1 MTRVGLRELKQNPS
15 QVISR
20 VEQGESIEVTVQGRP
35 AALLVPIGGRV
46 RRRWIPSAEFA
57 ALTPLPDAGEW
68 AAEVHG
74 SRENDPSVDPWVS
87 R

>member
-20 VEQGESIEVTVQGRP
+20 VEQGETIEVTVQGRP
-35 AALLVPIGGRV
+35 AALLVPIGGRA
-46 RRRWIPSAEFA
+46 RRRWVPAAEFA
-57 ALTPLPDAGEW
+57 ALTPIADVAEW
-68 AAEVHG
+68 AAEIRD
-74 SRENDPSVDPWVS
+74 SRENDSIVDPWES

>member
-35 AALLVPIGGRV
+35 AALLVPIGGRA

-57 ALTPLPDAGEW
+57 ALTPVPDADDW
-68 AAEVHG
+68 AAEVRE
-74 SRENDPSVDPWVS
+74 SRENDPVVDPWDP